1 MLRDCD
7 SEVCSDMV
15 GIQTEEKLKMTLT
28 TSALAL
34 GVCQERGGRVRIQ
47 EARSRVG
54 SDHVERLAKYSS
66 PPASLAARVREKMR
80 VCGVRAPPYIIV

>member
-1 MLRDCD
+1 
-7 SEVCSDMV
+7 MV
-15 GIQTEEKLKMTLT
+15 GIQTEEKLEMTLT

-54 SDHVERLAKYSS
+54 SDHVERHAGTPRPL
-66 PPASLAARVREKMR
+66 PRWLLVCVRRCVCVASEHLL
-80 VCGVRAPPYIIV
+80 IS